1 MFSLLGLPYLYIYT
15 KRREEEEEREAHSWF
30 RTIKS
35 GLHGE
40 IEESLFFLFKTPPQR
55 RESTAAGPFVVA
67 LFKRR
72 RPPADI
78 FKSAKG
84 AVVNARCQNR
94 QHFFKRVT
102 WPPSP
107 VVLFSSGGA
116 TLQSTSPV
124 VAQRR
129 GQRFERIGGSRKP
142 IAAPVALR
150 WMKRG
155 GFGKWYG
162 SHTSMIRFNSF
173 SVFTDGTR

>member
-107 VVLFSSGGA
+107 VVLFSSGGYPSINESCCCA
-116 TLQSTSPV
+116 TKRAAIRENWRVTETHSRTSC
-124 VAQRR
+124 AAMD
-129 GQRFERIGGSRKP
+129 EKGGIWK
-142 IAAPVALR
+142 
-150 WMKRG
+150 
-155 GFGKWYG
+155 
-162 SHTSMIRFNSF
+162 MIRVTHVNDPVQLFF
-173 SVFTDGTR
+173 CLYGWD